1 MASSVSSS
9 PPVTKYAESDGVN
22 VAYRTYGDGPLD
34 LIYVPGLISHIE
46 AFHEIPT
53 YTEFIDA
60 LASFARVVTFDKR
73 GQGLSD
79 RVPGAPSVEERMLDI
94 GAVMDAVGSERAAVF
109 GLSEGAPISVV
120 FAATFPERTQALILL
135 GGFARFL
142 RAPDYPFR
150 PSYDFMMKVFEPWG
164 SGISVERLVQTQ
176 AANPTFREL
185 WAKLER
191 LCVSPGGFREMM
203 EANAKID
210 VRDFLPH
217 IQVPTLVLH
226 RRSDVGVS
234 IENARYLADH
244 IPEAR
249 FVELE
254 SGGHFV
260 FDGDTSVVVE
270 EISAFLTGQRDLT
283 IDFDRVLAT
292 VLLTDIVGSTEMV
305 RRFGDRRWKEL
316 LEAHDKI
323 SRALVEHY
331 RGRMI
336 KSTGDGILATFD
348 GPARA
353 IACAKTVIER
363 LQPLGMGVRA
373 GVHTGEVELRRDD
386 IAGHA
391 VHTAARVGALAKSGE
406 VLVSRVV
413 TDLVAGSDL
422 RFQDRGEH
430 ALKGIEGTWHLFALD
445 G

>member
-1 MASSVSSS
+1 
-9 PPVTKYAESDGVN
+9 
-22 VAYRTYGDGPLD
+22 
-34 LIYVPGLISHIE
+34 
-46 AFHEIPT
+46 
-53 YTEFIDA
+53 
-60 LASFARVVTFDKR
+60 
-73 GQGLSD
+73 
-79 RVPGAPSVEERMLDI
+79 MLDI
-94 GAVMDAVGSERAAVF
+94 GAVMDAVGSERAALF
-109 GLSEGAPISVV
+109 GLSEGASISVV
-120 FAATFPERTQALILL
+120 FAATFPERTRALILF
-135 GGFARFL
+135 GGFARFV

-150 PSYDFMMKVFEPWG
+150 PTYDFVMKVFKPWG
-164 SGISVERLVQTQ
+164 SGKSVERLVQTQ

-191 LCVSPGGFREMM
+191 LCVSPGSFREMM

-217 IQVPTLVLH
+217 IQVPTLVFH

-249 FVELE
+249 LVELE
-254 SGGHFV
+254 GSGHFV
-260 FDGDTSVVVE
+260 FAGDTSVVVE

-283 IDFDRVLAT
+283 VDFDRVLAT

-363 LQPLGMGVRA
+363 LQPLGIGVRA
-373 GVHTGEVELRRDD
+373 GVHTGEVELRHDD
-386 IAGHA
+386 IGGRA
-391 VHTAARVGALAKSGE
+391 VHMAARVGALAKSGE

-422 RFQDRGEH
+422 RLARNFRCWLTSEVP
-430 ALKGIEGTWHLFALD
+430 D
-445 G
+445 GQIDFRSSPNSRHSGDGVGFRAV